1 MGILDR
7 FKTQPK
13 WKSEDPS
20 VRAAGVHEIP
30 EDEQDLLASIARDDG
45 DPRVRKAAVSKLGTV
60 AVLAETLRGDADEGV
75 RDEAAGVLLDIA
87 LGAFEAEEPA
97 SLAALDAL
105 AALPGPAAQKQLVL
119 VAKTAKRDGVSRA
132 ALARLNGDQKAL
144 GSIARRAEHE
154 TVRLEALAALA
165 DPAELVSTALRSSFR
180 DVALGALDRLATD
193 RAAVKSIATR
203 GTNQAASRKARTILR
218 AMEEADAAA
227 AAAEVARQQAALQA
241 RRELAHLVHDIEAVA
256 QASSVAGADA
266 RLDRLIAQWND
277 SAAHADAGL
286 ADRYATAVS
295 AARDAFARV
304 RAAREA
310 ADRAADALE
319 ASFGVRR
326 VLIARL
332 QGLTAVS
339 PVEAQAAIIA
349 EWNTL
354 DTVDHPAAR
363 ELNARFDAAARDAD
377 KRRDDLSSAAD
388 RLRQLNDLA
397 TALDAVVADE
407 RYPSARELR
416 QRARRLRQDWT
427 AAAQALAE
435 SPDAADTLARGRA
448 ADAAL
453 AERETRWRDQ
463 RVAESDEQR
472 RKSLQAIQRLG
483 DLGRVENPTLKSLDR
498 AIADAIAAET
508 ALEASTQDEGRDEL
522 LGKLRAART
531 ELQPK
536 ALALREAD
544 DWQRWANANVQE
556 RLVGEMEALAKDADA
571 SQAARRMRE
580 LSAEWK
586 TVAAAPRERAEGLWR
601 RFRAAADAV
610 RAHIEP
616 ALAQQSAAQADHL
629 TKKISLCEQAE
640 ALSSSTDW
648 ITTATTLK
656 NLQAEWKTIGPAP
669 RREEQAVWERFRAAC
684 NAFFTRR
691 QDDLKQRKE
700 VWGGNLEKKE
710 ALIARAEALGD
721 SPDPDAAFQEL
732 KSLQAQWKAIG
743 PVKKSKSEHVW
754 QKFRAA
760 SEKIFD
766 RYRNRDAAAVSDRV
780 SRRTV
785 LCDELEALAAKGD
798 ALASETGLLEKV
810 RSLRTGWQQAGTM
823 PRDAGRALSERFDR
837 ALGAVVTAVPDAF
850 KHTELDVPGNTRQLE
865 LLCERV
871 EKLAA
876 KTAAA
881 TQPAESPL
889 TVLAHQL
896 REALAANTI
905 GGRADDESKW
915 KSAEYEARAAQDAW
929 RQIGFVP
936 EETAAA
942 LTARFQKASQRF
954 FNSRRGPSGPGGPKG
969 PRRP

>member
-1 MGILDR
+1 M
-7 FKTQPK
+7 
-13 WKSEDPS
+13 
-20 VRAAGVHEIP
+20 
-30 EDEQDLLASIARDDG
+30 
-45 DPRVRKAAVSKLGTV
+45 
-60 AVLAETLRGDADEGV
+60 
-75 RDEAAGVLLDIA
+75 
-87 LGAFEAEEPA
+87 
-97 SLAALDAL
+97 
-105 AALPGPAAQKQLVL
+105 
-119 VAKTAKRDGVSRA
+119 
-132 ALARLNGDQKAL
+132 
-144 GSIARRAEHE
+144 
-154 TVRLEALAALA
+154 
-165 DPAELVSTALRSSFR
+165 
-180 DVALGALDRLATD
+180 
-193 RAAVKSIATR
+193 
-203 GTNQAASRKARTILR
+203 
-218 AMEEADAAA
+218 
-227 AAAEVARQQAALQA
+227 
-241 RRELAHLVHDIEAVA
+241 
-256 QASSVAGADA
+256 
-266 RLDRLIAQWND
+266 
-277 SAAHADAGL
+277 
-286 ADRYATAVS
+286 
-295 AARDAFARV
+295 
-304 RAAREA
+304 
-310 ADRAADALE
+310 
-319 ASFGVRR
+319 RR

-332 QGLTAVS
+332 QGLTADA

-363 ELNARFDAAARDAD
+363 DLNARFDAAARDAD

-388 RLRQLNDLA
+388 RQRQLNDLA
-397 TALDAVVADE
+397 TALEAVVADE
-407 RYPSARELR
+407 RYPAARELR

-427 AAAQALAE
+427 AAAEALAG
-435 SPDAADTLARGRA
+435 SPEAADTLARGGA

-453 AERETRWRDQ
+453 AERDTKWRDQ

-483 DLGRVENPTLKSLDR
+483 DLVRVENPTLKSLDR

-508 ALEASTQDEGRDEL
+508 ALEASAQDESRDEL
-522 LGKLRAART
+522 LGKLHAARI

-556 RLVGEMEALAKDADA
+556 RLIGEMEALAKDADA
-571 SQAARRMRE
+571 SLAARRMRE

-629 TKKISLCEQAE
+629 AKKIALCEQAE
-640 ALSSSTDW
+640 ALSNSTDW
-648 ITTATTLK
+648 IATATTLK
-656 NLQAEWKTIGPAP
+656 NLQSEWKTIGPAP

-721 SPDPDAAFQEL
+721 SPEPDAAFQEL

-785 LCDELEALAAKGD
+785 LCDELEALAAQGRRARLGD
-798 ALASETGLLEKV
+798 GAAREGAKPENRLA
-810 RSLRTGWQQAGTM
+810 
-823 PRDAGRALSERFDR
+823 AGRDHAARRRPDVDR
-837 ALGAVVTAVPDAF
+837 ALRPRARRRRPGRAGRVQAHRAGRRPRTRGSSSCSASASRSSPRRRRPRRSPPSRRSTCSRISCARRLPPTRSAAASTTRASGSRRSTKPAPRRTRGVRWASCRKRSPRRYGAVPESVAAV
-850 KHTELDVPGNTRQLE
+850 LQLAS
-865 LLCERV
+865 R
-871 EKLAA
+871 
-876 KTAAA
+876 
-881 TQPAESPL
+881 
-889 TVLAHQL
+889 
-896 REALAANTI
+896 ALWAL
-905 GGRADDESKW
+905 GRA
-915 KSAEYEARAAQDAW
+915 
-929 RQIGFVP
+929 
-936 EETAAA
+936 
-942 LTARFQKASQRF
+942 
-954 FNSRRGPSGPGGPKG
+954 RRVHDG
-969 PRRP
+969 PRGRMRL

>member
-20 VRAAGVHEIP
+20 VRAAGVQEIP

-45 DPRVRKAAVSKLGTV
+45 DPRVRRAAVSKLGTV
-60 AVLAETLRGDADEGV
+60 AVLADTLRADSDEGV

-105 AALPGPAAQKQLVL
+105 AALPGPSAQKQLVL
-119 VAKTAKRDGVSRA
+119 VAKTAKREGVGRA

-144 GSIARRAEHE
+144 GSVARRGEHE
-154 TVRLEALAALA
+154 TVRLEALALLT
-165 DPAELVSTALRSSFR
+165 DPAELIATALRSSFR
-180 DVALGALDRLATD
+180 DVAVGALERIAGDRV
-193 RAAVKSIATR
+193 AVKSVATR
-203 GTNQAASRKARTILR
+203 GANQAAARRARALLR
-218 AMEEADAAA
+218 SIEEADAAA
-227 AAAEVARQQAALQA
+227 AAADVVRQQAEVQA
-241 RRELAHLVHDIEAVA
+241 RRELGHLVHDIEALA
-256 QASSVAGADA
+256 QAASAPGADA
-266 RLDRLIAQWND
+266 RLDRLVAQWNE
-277 SAAHADAGL
+277 SAANADAGL
-286 ADRYATAVS
+286 AARYATAVS
-295 AARDAFARV
+295 AARDALAKV
-304 RAAREA
+304 RDAREA

-319 ASFGVRR
+319 SSLGVRR

-332 QGLTAVS
+332 QGLAADA

-363 ELNARFDAAARDAD
+363 ELNARFDAAAREAD
-377 KRRDDLSSAAD
+377 NRRDDLSSTAD
-388 RLRQLNDLA
+388 RLRQLTDLA
-397 TALDAVVADE
+397 TALEAVVADD
-407 RYPSARELR
+407 RYPGARELR

-427 AAAQALAE
+427 AAAEALAD

-453 AERETRWRDQ
+453 GERDARWRDQ
-463 RVAESDEQR
+463 RAAESDEQR

-483 DLGRVENPTLKSLDR
+483 DLSRVENPTLKSLDR

-508 ALEASTQDEGRDEL
+508 ALEASQQDEHRDEL
-522 LGKLRAART
+522 LARLRAARI

-556 RLVGEMEALAKDADA
+556 RLIGEMEALVKEADA
-571 SQAARRMRE
+571 ALAARRMRE

-616 ALAQQSAAQADHL
+616 ALAQQSAAQAEHL
-629 TKKISLCEQAE
+629 AKKIALCEQAE

-648 ITTATTLK
+648 IATATTLK

-669 RREEQAVWERFRAAC
+669 RREEQAVWERFRTAC

-691 QDDLKQRKE
+691 QEDLKQRKE

-743 PVKKSKSEHVW
+743 PVKKSKSEHIW

-766 RYRNRDAAAVSDRV
+766 RYRNRDSAAVTDRL
-780 SRRTV
+780 SRRASI
-785 LCDELEALAAKGD
+785 CDELEALAAKGE
-798 ALASETGLLEKV
+798 ALSSEPGLLEKV
-810 RSLRTGWQQAGTM
+810 RSLRIGWQQAGAM
-823 PRDAGRALSERFDR
+823 PRDAGRTLSDRFDR
-837 ALGAVVTAVPDAF
+837 ALGAVVKAAPEAF
-850 KHTELDVPGNTRQLE
+850 KHTELDVAANTRQLE

-876 KTAAA
+876 KTQAA
-881 TQPAESPL
+881 QPAESPV

-929 RQIGFVP
+929 RQVGFVP
-936 EETAAA
+936 EEVAAP
-942 LTARFQKASQRF
+942 LTTRFQKASQKF
-954 FNSRRGPSGPGGPKG
+954 FNSRRGPAGPGGPKG